1 MKIADF
7 ASSFFKKREVDKVF
21 VLTEYGAMYLYN
33 DTIKFNKKM
42 I

>member
-7 ASSFFKKREVDKVF
+7 DSSFLKKRAVNKVF

-33 DTIKFNKKM
+33 DIIKFNKKV

>member
-7 ASSFFKKREVDKVF
+7 DSSFLKKREVNKVF

-33 DTIKFNKKM
+33 DIIKFNKKV

>member
-7 ASSFFKKREVDKVF
+7 DSSFLKKSEINKVF
-21 VLTEYGAMYLYN
+21 MLTEYGAMYLYN
-33 DTIKFNKKM
+33 DIIKFNKKM